1 MMYIV
6 ALHEH
11 NGVKGKIEYTVI
23 IFSVLGKIYVND
35 HASVPITTPNGN
47 NWSAADF
54 IIKDNFTAYKIDM
67 QYSQLRINNITR
79 R

>member
-47 NWSAADF
+47 N
-54 IIKDNFTAYKIDM
+54 
-67 QYSQLRINNITR
+67 
-79 R
+79 